1 MSNEIKIGISQISF
15 SLPLVLAKEQKLF
28 QKEKL
33 NVKFFANYKE
43 AQSMCKD
50 VVAKKLD
57 VAGMVALP
65 IILEQETK
73 NPGSLQFSNVAIED
87 KTHPFVFLLTK
98 KDSTIKNISQLS
110 GKKIGIFPTTAFQLW
125 MEVILKKHKVDP
137 SNTNI
142 IQLKPKDHLNALMS
156 GKVDVI
162 FTNDPTATKILESGE
177 AKKLTNESLLDKNIF
192 EEYHGFPIGGLVLQR
207 DFVRQ
212 FPKEAAKIVKV
223 LDSAIQFLKSHP
235 QKAKSLCRKHYSED
249 FQRYIEKI
257 SELNYWKDENVQ
269 KEQLQEL
276 TDIYY
281 YNELFKR
288 PLNSSLL
295 LFQPNYRIKLQD
307 IKKSRKRVQV
317 LKNFNLELRKAEF
330 ATIFGPNGCGKTTI
344 LNILAGLLEPDSGH
358 VSVDGKPVAKS
369 KIGYVYQ
376 DYRKTLMPWKKII
389 DNIGFSLKIRKLP
402 KATIYKEVRDLCSL
416 LDIKLPLE
424 SYPNQLSGGQQQMT
438 AILAALIE
446 KPEVLLLDEPFSAI
460 DFQTTISLQEKIM
473 DIWQKL
479 GITIIFISHDID
491 EAIFLANK
499 VCLLSNKPT
508 KVKNIFE
515 NKIPY
520 PRTLEDKER
529 KEFTK
534 LKAEIIDIFA
544 KEVNL

>member
-1 MSNEIKIGISQISF
+1 MPNEIRIGISEISF
-15 SLPLVLAKEQKLF
+15 SLPLVIAKEQKLF

-33 NVKFFANYKE
+33 NVKFFTNYKE

-50 VVAKKLD
+50 VVSKKLD

-73 NPGSLQFSNVAIED
+73 NPGSLQFSNIAVED
-87 KTHPFVFLLTK
+87 KSHPFVFLITN
-98 KDSTIKNISQLS
+98 KDSTIKSIAQLQ

-125 MEVILKKHKVDP
+125 MEIILKKHKVNP
-137 SNTNI
+137 ASTNI
-142 IQLKPKDHLNALMS
+142 IQLNPKDHLNALVS

-177 AKKLTNESLLDKNIF
+177 AKKVTNESVLDKHIF

-207 DFVRQ
+207 DFIRQ
-212 FPKEAAKIVKV
+212 HPEQAAKVVKV
-223 LDSAIQFLKSHP
+223 IDSAIRFLKSHP
-235 QKAKSLCRKHYSED
+235 QKAKTLCKKHYSQD
-249 FQRYIEKI
+249 FQKYIEKI
-257 SELNYWKDENVQ
+257 SELSYWKDSEIQ

-295 LFQPNYRIKLQD
+295 LFQPNYRIKFVD
-307 IKKSRKRVQV
+307 VKKSRKRVQV

-330 ATIFGPNGCGKTTI
+330 VTIFGPNGCGKTTI
-344 LNILAGLLEPDSGH
+344 LNILAGLLNPDGGD
-358 VSVDGKPVAKS
+358 VSINNEKVEKS
-369 KIGYVYQ
+369 KVGYVYQ

-389 DNIGFSLKIRKLP
+389 DNIGFSLTNRKLS
-402 KATIYKEVRDLCSL
+402 KATISKEVKDLCSL
-416 LDIKLPLE
+416 LDIKLPLD

-438 AILAALIE
+438 SILAALIE

-515 NKIPY
+515 NKMPY
-520 PRTLEDKER
+520 PRTLEDKEQ
-529 KEFTK
+529 KEFIK